1 MQFAHAFCGHMQACG
16 GHFLEWSVPHLRG
29 IERQPPLEIRHF
41 AQKSVLV
48 LGKIPKTTGNTAQK
62 FGNARLVFP
71 EADRCNG
78 SLFGL

>member
-1 MQFAHAFCGHMQACG
+1 MCNLHMP
-16 GHFLEWSVPHLRG
+16 SVDICKPVAASHRWKFDIL
-29 IERQPPLEIRHF
+29 LK
-41 AQKSVLV
+41 KSVLV